1 MVDLHSHA
9 LFGIDDGARTIEH
22 STEILRRAKKIG
34 IDKMALTPHFTIG
47 DDVEEFLQIRNENF
61 EMLKSEAE
69 DIGVDIVCGAEVY
82 MTDEIFNETELDKL
96 TIGKSKTV
104 LCEFKY
110 HGLSGE
116 TFLEYVDYVKDEGL
130 DVLVAHPERYSYLRR
145 DRFLLEALWSRDVK
159 LQVNAISLYED
170 SSEGEFARMLVKNN
184 LAYCIGSDIHHASS
198 RRFAAM
204 ESLCDK
210 GRYDMFLS
218 ENPEK
223 IFVKD

>member
-1 MVDLHSHA
+1 MVDLHSHV
-9 LFGIDDGARTIEH
+9 LFGIDDGARTIED
-22 STEILRRAKKIG
+22 SREILKRAKKIG
-34 IDKMALTPHFTIG
+34 INKVALTPHFTIG
-47 DDVEEFLQIRNENF
+47 EDVQEFLQIRNEHF

-69 DIGVDIVCGAEVY
+69 DIGIDMVCGAEVY

-96 TIGKSKTV
+96 TIGNSKSV

-145 DRFLLEALWSRDVK
+145 DGFLLDALLSRDVK
-159 LQVNAISLYED
+159 LQVNAVSLYDE
-170 SSEGEFARMLVKNN
+170 SSEGEFARMLVRNK
-184 LAYCIGSDIHHASS
+184 LAFCIGSDIHHAKS
-198 RRFAAM
+198 RRYAAM
-204 ESLCDK
+204 EDLYERGK
-210 GRYDMFLS
+210 YDVLLS